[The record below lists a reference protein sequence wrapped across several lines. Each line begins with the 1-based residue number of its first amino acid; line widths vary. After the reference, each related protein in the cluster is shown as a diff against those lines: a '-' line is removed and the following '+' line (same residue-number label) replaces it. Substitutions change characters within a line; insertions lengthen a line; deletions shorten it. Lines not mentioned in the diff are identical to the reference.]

1 MIEERLPEEVFT
13 PEDFTEQHRLIAE
26 TAGQF
31 MRNEVLPRWEQI
43 EHQEPGVTSALLRQA
58 GELGLLSIDIPE
70 KYGGTDLDKVSST
83 LVVEQFAQYASFL
96 ASHGAHSVIGT
107 LPIVFFGTDDQ
118 RWRYLPRLA
127 TGELIAAY
135 CLSEAEAGSDALS
148 VRTRAV
154 LSPDGKHYRLNGEK
168 MWITNAGF
176 ADLFIVF
183 AKVDGE
189 KFSCFIVERGFPGV
203 STGAEEK
210 KLGIKGSSTRAVIL
224 EDAQVPVENLLGEVG
239 RGHVVAFNILN
250 VGRFRLAAGCIGGA
264 KQALQHA
271 AGYANQRRAFGKT
284 IAQFGLIQEK
294 LAEMATRIYAGECMI
309 YRTAGLIDP
318 LLAAVNPD
326 SPDYGAGVRKAVE
339 EYAVECSIDKVYC
352 SEILDYVT
360 DECVQIYGGYGYHQ
374 DYPAERAYRDA
385 RINRIFEGTSEIN
398 RLLITGMLL
407 KRAASGRL
415 GLQAAIKDLLREP
428 PLPVRST
435 EEESTEV
442 AGLLTVEKRLVAAI
456 KKTALLVAGAAYQE
470 FTDSLSDQQ
479 EIIAAI
485 SDIVMDAF
493 ATESALLRASKMA
506 ARSGSHLSL
515 QTIDDK
521 TSHVAAM
528 TRLFV
533 HSRIDWVEQRA
544 RTALAGISEADTL
557 AAHLST
563 VLRFTRRDA
572 VNTIALRRRIAA
584 RVIQQGKYAAG

>member
-1 MIEERLPEEVFT
+1 MEIAFKTQIPGGSFLIEERLPEEIFT

-43 EHQEPGVTSALLRQA
+43 ERQEPGVTPGLLRQA

-70 KYGGTDLDKVSST
+70 KHGGMGLDKVSST
-83 LVVEQFAQYASFL
+83 IVVEQFAQYASFL

-118 RWRYLPRLA
+118 KRRYLPRLA

-148 VRTRAV
+148 VRARAA

-189 KFSCFIVERGFPGV
+189 KFSCFIVERDFPGV

-271 AGYANQRRAFGKT
+271 AGYAGQRRAFGKT

-318 LLAAVNPD
+318 LLAAASPD

-360 DECVQIYGGYGYHQ
+360 DECVQIFGGYGYHE

-415 GLQAAIKDLLREP
+415 GLRAAIEGLLREP
-428 PLPVRST
+428 PAP
-435 EEESTEV
+435 EESTEEKSREG
-442 AGLLTVEKRLVAAI
+442 AGLPAAEKRLVAGV
-456 KKTALLVAGAAYQE
+456 KKRPCWWLE
-470 FTDSLSDQQ
+470 
-479 EIIAAI
+479 
-485 SDIVMDAF
+485 
-493 ATESALLRASKMA
+493 
-506 ARSGSHLSL
+506 
-515 QTIDDK
+515 
-521 TSHVAAM
+521 
-528 TRLFV
+528 
-533 HSRIDWVEQRA
+533 
-544 RTALAGISEADTL
+544 
-557 AAHLST
+557 
-563 VLRFTRRDA
+563 
-572 VNTIALRRRIAA
+572 RRIKSSPT
-584 RVIQQGKYAAG
+584 RFPTSRRSWRRFQTS